1 MAKLDFTFD
10 ESPWEQ
16 YLFSRQMGDSVS
28 AAQLLT
34 LLEGEEEQAVED
46 ALQRIEEACMTLD
59 LTGLPKTGAAGEAA
73 LRLKQEMGMAKRNY
87 STWALEEGDPLGL
100 YLEELAATPAFG
112 DENLLAE
119 KCARGNENAM
129 VQLTNLGLSRVVELL
144 YGLPGASAVGVFTTY
159 LSDNPAILT
168 LANDNNF
175 RRYFKKYQLPALT
188 NIGTAFGMGLII
200 TTFMIGLGE
209 GFALAVLIGN
219 LGAVVGSIV
228 STRLM
233 LHFTAKLY
241 GKEAEC
247 EIIGDD
253 PHIDIHKFRTV
264 RKGSTASR
272 VMDAILEGGKTGVDM
287 GLSVIPGVLI
297 ICTMVLMLTNGTA
310 DTGYYPGAAFE
321 GVGLLPWLGDKLSF
335 ILQPLFG
342 FQSSEAIAV
351 PITALGAAGAAIG
364 MAERLVAG
372 GLANAHDVAVFTA
385 MCMCW
390 SGYLSTHVAMMDS
403 LKCHFLTGKALLYH
417 TIGGLCAGFVAN
429 WLYHLLSML

>member
-1 MAKLDFTFD
+1 MDFLKTKEKNTLPQGIRKAVDKEVFIFLFVFLGIFIYLGQTMGAANMFNTMMNTAHDLLINTVFYIMAIAVLAGAI
-10 ESPWEQ
+10 SA
-16 YLFSRQMGDSVS
+16 LFSEFGVIS
-28 AAQLLT
+28 LLNK
-34 LLEGEEEQAVED
+34 L
-46 ALQRIEEACMTLD
+46 
-59 LTGLPKTGAAGEAA
+59 
-73 LRLKQEMGMAKRNY
+73 
-87 STWALEEGDPLGL
+87 
-100 YLEELAATPAFG
+100 
-112 DENLLAE
+112 
-119 KCARGNENAM
+119 
-129 VQLTNLGLSRVVELL
+129 LSRVVELL

-188 NIGTAFGMGLII
+188 NIGTSFGMGLII

-209 GFALAVLIGN
+209 GFGLAVLVGN
-219 LGAVVGSIV
+219 LGAIVGSIV
-228 STRLM
+228 STRMM

-241 GKEAEC
+241 GKEADC
-247 EIIGDD
+247 EILGEDA
-253 PHIDIHKFRTV
+253 HIDIHQFRTV
-264 RKGSTASR
+264 RTGSTASR

-297 ICTMVLMLTNGTA
+297 ICTMVLMLTNGPS
-310 DTGYYPGAAFE
+310 DTGFTGAAYE

-364 MAERLVAG
+364 IVETLVHTARAG
-372 GLANAHDVAVFTA
+372 AHDIAVFTA

-390 SGYLSTHVAMMDS
+390 SGYLSTHVAMMDT
-403 LKCHFLTGKALLYH
+403 LKEGHLTGKAILCH
-417 TIGGLCAGFVAN
+417 TIGGLCAGIAAN
-429 WLYHLLSML
+429 WGYALLMLFL